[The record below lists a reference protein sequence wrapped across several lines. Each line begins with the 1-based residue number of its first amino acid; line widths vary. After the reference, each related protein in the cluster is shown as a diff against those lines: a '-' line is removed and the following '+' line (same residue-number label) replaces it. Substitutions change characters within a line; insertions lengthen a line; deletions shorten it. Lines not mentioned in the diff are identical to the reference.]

1 MGNKME
7 NINVQ
12 YRDNKVIDQTK
23 KIKHKIAV
31 MSNKGG
37 VGKSTI
43 SVNLAMS
50 LCSKGFR
57 VGLLDADLHGPSIF
71 KMLGIEG
78 EKIMAMEDQILPQTA
93 KGIKVISMA
102 GLIKDSSEPVIWR
115 GPLKMKIVK
124 DFLSNAHWEALDFLV
139 IDLPPGTGDETLSIC
154 QLIPELEGFVIVTT
168 PQEMATLDTQ
178 KSLSFASLVNIPVIG
193 VIENMSSM
201 VCPHCNKSVD
211 IFGKGGGKK
220 MAQKFGIPFL
230 GELSFDPNIVINAD
244 KGKTLLCNNN
254 NEIISKQFQ
263 DIMYNIEYFVENKV

>member
-1 MGNKME
+1 ME
-7 NINVQ
+7 NVNVQ
-12 YRDNKVIDQTK
+12 YRDNKVIDRTK

-43 SVNLAMS
+43 SVNMAMS
-50 LCSKGFR
+50 LHSKGFR
-57 VGLLDADLHGPSIF
+57 VGLLDADLHGPSVF

-78 EKIMAMEDQILPQTA
+78 QKIMAMEDQILPKTA

-124 DFLSNAHWEALDFLV
+124 DFLSNVHWEDLDFLV

-178 KSLSFASLVNIPVIG
+178 KSLSFASQVNIPVIG

-220 MAQKFGIPFL
+220 MAQKFDVQFL

-244 KGKTLLCNNN
+244 NGKTILCDN
-254 NEIISKQFQ
+254 NENIRKQFQ
-263 DIMYNIEYFVENKV
+263 DIMYNIEYFVENKI